1 MPKSE
6 SNFIINKKISQQL
19 EQQQI
24 AYQTKQNNFTKTYYV
39 NSINDYSGYQLGL
52 NTKQI
57 DTLLNYLNSGQ
68 LIFDYTTFK
77 KITQI
82 DSFQSTNLKNKL
94 RFPKKR
100 FIVKATPKKTFK
112 KKFFT
117 NKRFNINEI
126 TAIELETE
134 LKLPSFISKRIIKF
148 RKYLNGYKSINQIE
162 KVYGILPY
170 QVDQIK
176 KYCFIKKR

>member
-1 MPKSE
+1 LPKSE

-57 DTLLNYLNSGQ
+57 DT
-68 LIFDYTTFK
+68 
-77 KITQI
+77 
-82 DSFQSTNLKNKL
+82 FQSTNLKNKL